1 MDFDFLN
8 FKKPNIKKPKVK
20 SPLSPEVTKL
30 KVILRKLNLSTVCE
44 EALCPNI
51 GECFSR
57 GTATFMIM
65 GDICTRRCSYCNVAT
80 GKPQKL
86 DEKEPENI
94 ALAVK
99 KLKLKYVVIT
109 SVNRDDLE
117 DGGASHFRD
126 VINKVREI
134 NPNVKIEVLIP
145 DFKFNWEYLKI
156 VVDAKP
162 DVINHN
168 IETVPSLYK
177 KIRHLGDYEK
187 SLILLKKVKQF
198 DSNILTKSGL
208 MVGLG
213 ENKEEVI
220 EVMKDLR
227 DVKCDIITIGQYLQ
241 PSINHRPVSKF
252 YSVEEFKEFEN
263 IGYSLG
269 FKSVYSGQ
277 LVRSSYNA
285 NEVFNSI
292 KF

>member
-8 FKKPNIKKPKVK
+8 LKKTNIKKPKVK

-30 KVILRKLNLSTVCE
+30 KAILRKLNLSTVCE

-65 GDICTRRCSYCNVAT
+65 GDVCTRRCSYCNVAT
-80 GKPQKL
+80 GKPQQL

-134 NPNVKIEVLIP
+134 NPNIKIEVLIP

-177 KIRHLGDYEK
+177 KVRHLGDYEK
-187 SLILLKKVKQF
+187 SLLLLKKVKQF
-198 DSNILTKSGL
+198 DRNILTKSGL

-213 ENKEEVI
+213 ESKEEVV

-227 DVKCDIITIGQYLQ
+227 NVECDILTIGQYLQ
-241 PSINHRPVSKF
+241 PSVNHRPVSKF
-252 YSVEEFKEFEN
+252 YSEEEFKEFEK

-285 NEVFNSI
+285 NEVFDSI

>member
-8 FKKPNIKKPKVK
+8 LKKTNIKKPKVK

-30 KVILRKLNLSTVCE
+30 KAILRKLNLSTVCE

-65 GDICTRRCSYCNVAT
+65 GDVCTRRCSYCNVAT
-80 GKPQKL
+80 GKPQQL
-86 DEKEPENI
+86 DKKEPENI

-134 NPNVKIEVLIP
+134 NPNIKIEVLIP

-168 IETVPSLYK
+168 IETVSSLYK
-177 KIRHLGDYEK
+177 KVRHLGDYEK
-187 SLILLKKVKQF
+187 SLLLLKKVKQF
-198 DSNILTKSGL
+198 DRNILTKSGL

-213 ENKEEVI
+213 ESKEEVI

-227 DVKCDIITIGQYLQ
+227 NVKCDILTIGQYLQ
-241 PSINHRPVSKF
+241 PSVNHRPVSKF
-252 YSVEEFKEFEN
+252 YSEEEFKEFEK

-285 NEVFNSI
+285 NEVFDSI

>member
-227 DVKCDIITIGQYLQ
+227 EVKCDIITIGQYLQ

-252 YSVEEFKEFEN
+252 YSEEEFKEFEK

>member
-51 GECFSR
+51 GKCFSR

-227 DVKCDIITIGQYLQ
+227 EVKCDIITIGQYLQ

-252 YSVEEFKEFEN
+252 YSEEEFKEFEK

>member
-8 FKKPNIKKPKVK
+8 LKKTNIKKPKVK

-30 KVILRKLNLSTVCE
+30 KAILRKLNLSTVCE

-65 GDICTRRCSYCNVAT
+65 GDVCTRRCSYCNVAT
-80 GKPQKL
+80 GKPQQL

-134 NPNVKIEVLIP
+134 NPNIKIEVLIP

-168 IETVPSLYK
+168 IETVSSLYK
-177 KIRHLGDYEK
+177 KVRHLGDYEK
-187 SLILLKKVKQF
+187 SLLLLKKVKQF
-198 DSNILTKSGL
+198 DRNILTKSGL

-213 ENKEEVI
+213 ESKEEVI

-227 DVKCDIITIGQYLQ
+227 NVKCDILTIGQYLQ
-241 PSINHRPVSKF
+241 PSVNHRPVSKF
-252 YSVEEFKEFEN
+252 YSEEEFKEFEK

-285 NEVFNSI
+285 NEVFDSI

>member
-252 YSVEEFKEFEN
+252 YSEEEFKEFEK